1 MLTLIFFTA
10 VNCGALTDPM
20 NGMVDTS
27 SGTTF
32 MNTAT
37 YTCDTGYILI
47 GTSTRMCQ
55 SDAVWSSATPTC
67 ESKNAWC
74 HLLHIKLNT
83 LLLAVSD
90 FIDSGE
96 KC

>member
-20 NGMVDTS
+20 NGAVDTP

-37 YTCDTGYILI
+37 YTCDPGYTVM
-47 GTSTRMCQ
+47 GTTSRICQ
-55 SDAVWSSATPTC
+55 DNAMWSSSAPTC
-67 ESKNAWC
+67 ESK
-74 HLLHIKLNT
+74 L
-83 LLLAVSD
+83 V
-90 FIDSGE
+90 F
-96 KC
+96 

>member
-37 YTCDTGYILI
+37 YTCNPGFTVMGDA
-47 GTSTRMCQ
+47 TRMCQ
-55 SDAVWSSATPTC
+55 DNAMWNSSAPIC
-67 ESKNAWC
+67 ESK
-74 HLLHIKLNT
+74 L
-83 LLLAVSD
+83 D
-90 FIDSGE
+90 P
-96 KC
+96 